1 MIGWMGT
8 CPFGTETELLRPE
21 ALIVVNKLSIK
32 GRRLSA
38 FHNARLREWNREGKL
53 DTRLAN

>member
-1 MIGWMGT
+1 M
-8 CPFGTETELLRPE
+8 ELLRPE

>member
-1 MIGWMGT
+1 M
-8 CPFGTETELLRPE
+8 ELLRPE

-38 FHNARLREWNREGKL
+38 FHNAHLREWIHEGKL